1 MAGAVAVKLQSIK
14 DKTGIRGREVADL
27 LGATPQTVS
36 RWQQG
41 RVEPQSAHLN
51 RLLTLEWLA
60 SEISEFYEPGDAKV
74 WLFSRNRLLH
84 GATPAQ
90 LIQEDR
96 IDDVLAVIEQLKTGA
111 YV

>member
-1 MAGAVAVKLQSIK
+1 MAGAIAAKLQSIK
-14 DKTGIRGREVADL
+14 DKTGIGGRQVADL
-27 LGATPQTVS
+27 VGTTPQTVS

-41 RVEPQSAHLN
+41 RVDPQPTHLN

-84 GATPAQ
+84 GATPAE
-90 LIQEDR
+90 LIQKNK

>member
-1 MAGAVAVKLQSIK
+1 MPGAVAAKLQSIK
-14 DKTGIRGREVADL
+14 DKTGIKGREVADL
-27 LGATPQTVS
+27 VGTTPQTVS

-41 RVEPQSAHLN
+41 RVDPQQAHLQ

-60 SEISEFYEPGDAKV
+60 SEISEFYEPDAAKL

-84 GATPAQ
+84 GVSPAQ
-90 LIQEDR
+90 LIQEDK

-111 YV
+111 FV